1 MYHQK
6 VSVLDPILKYLITPF
21 HIVCKEGQF
30 DAVILMVNN
39 QFKAFGI
46 KLNILQVNGMT
57 QFNMPSLLSVF
68 EGTIF

>member
-1 MYHQK
+1 
-6 VSVLDPILKYLITPF
+6 
-21 HIVCKEGQF
+21 
-30 DAVILMVNN
+30 MVNN

>member
-1 MYHQK
+1 
-6 VSVLDPILKYLITPF
+6 
-21 HIVCKEGQF
+21 
-30 DAVILMVNN
+30 MVNN

-68 EGTIF
+68 EGTIFECSIDQQSTGCQIARC